1 MIIGTTPQ
9 ETPEERQDAFDGGLL
24 EGTQV
29 RTPCGPRRIENVR
42 PGDLIVTRTNGLQAV
57 RMVWRRSLS
66 QDRMRANPERA
77 PVRLK
82 PRAVGPMMP
91 QQDLVLAPEHPILI
105 PGYRLSGVA
114 DTAGGLM
121 AAGAL
126 AGTSDAAYVDRS
138 MERARLFTLVFD
150 TPQVF
155 VANGL
160 PVASVELSV
169 EVMERLDDDL
179 RQLVLQKFPQLGREP
194 AAYPPVE
201 YSRVTA
207 EAYRPAAV

>member
-1 MIIGTTPQ
+1 MTMGTNPQ
-9 ETPEERQDAFDGGLL
+9 DTPEERQDSFEGGLL

-29 RTPCGPRRIENVR
+29 RTPCGPRRVENVR
-42 PGDLIVTRTNGLQAV
+42 PGDLIVTRSNGLQPV

-66 QDRMRANPERA
+66 QDRMRAEPERA

-105 PGYRLSGVA
+105 PGYRLDGVS

-138 MERARLFTLVFD
+138 MERARLFSLVFD
-150 TPQVF
+150 TPQIF

-160 PVASVELSV
+160 PVASVELTETV
-169 EVMERLDDDL
+169 VAGLDEDL
-179 RQLVLQKFPQLGREP
+179 RDSVLQLFPQLRREP
-194 AAYPPVE
+194 SAYPPVE
-201 YSRVTA
+201 FDRVQP
-207 EAYRPAAV
+207 EAYRP